1 MPAPTRRLL
10 GRANSS
16 NVMKVVWLLEEL
28 HVPYDRED
36 YGGAF
41 GKTQTPEYLAM
52 NPNAVVP
59 TLVEDGV
66 VLWESN
72 AILRYLAEAHAAGT
86 PMWPTSLHARANIER
101 WMDWQQTTLGAPMT
115 VVFWGLVRTPEEKRD
130 MAAIHAAAAKL
141 GTLYGILEKVLSQ
154 HAYVA
159 GASLTPAD
167 MAIGV
172 HAHRY
177 MSFEGIERPAL
188 PALCAWYDRLLAR
201 PAFKTH
207 VAQPMT

>member
-1 MPAPTRRLL
+1 MRRLL

-16 NVMKVVWLLEEL
+16 NVMKVIWLLEEL
-28 HVPYDRED
+28 SLPYVRED
-36 YGGAF
+36 FGGAF

-59 TLVEDGV
+59 TLVEDDF

-72 AILRYLAEAHAAGT
+72 TILRYLAAGHAAGT
-86 PMWPTSLHARANIER
+86 PLWPSALRAVANIER

-115 VVFWGLVRTPEEKRD
+115 VVFWGLVRTPVEKRD

-141 GTLYGILEKVLSQ
+141 GTLYGILEAVLAQ
-154 HAYVA
+154 QDYVA
-159 GASLTPAD
+159 GAALTPAD

-177 MSFEGIERPAL
+177 MCFEGIERPGL
-188 PALCAWYDRLLAR
+188 PALRAWYDRLLAR
-201 PAFKTH
+201 PAFAAH
-207 VAQPMT
+207 VALPMT